1 MKQTFLS
8 FLVTLFCLQSVFAGS
23 KAPYTGSRIFWDTAT
38 KKQIFSSGG
47 YPRMIELQDGRLM
60 AVCENKGID
69 IAFSSNKGNT
79 WTAPTK
85 IVMNGNIPE
94 CAPDLIQL
102 SDGTILVAYNPRPSA
117 PYSADRL
124 FGIHLK
130 RSTDNGK
137 TWSDDVTVFDGNYD
151 FRDGCWEPAFL
162 EMPDGE
168 VHLYFAD
175 ETPYTNND
183 DQRIAICRSNDK
195 GVTWTA
201 PKTVAYHSGSRDG
214 MPSAVILDNDS
225 IALCFENPGWPGVGD
240 FIPTIAVCA
249 VKDNWKRFVPYPST
263 NRWQA
268 INRDYVA
275 AQVKGGA
282 PYIRKLP
289 WGETVLSHQTHYNGK
304 YEMMVYV
311 GDEKAQSFK
320 AMSNPFKTSANED
333 YMWNSVSVIDTGV
346 VVAVGNLVGGG
357 VYMEKGYAVRMLQA
371 PFAKTMI
378 DGVQTRNEG
387 YYGATAAQMILGM
400 QNGMRFTGD
409 FAYDED
415 SLYFTSRVSDADQV
429 SSGSNGDGVT
439 LFIDTKN
446 SSSDQII
453 SEGTFRF
460 QFMANGKMRVAK
472 GNGTSSWQWNAMS
485 ADTLGV
491 NYKRGGTDR
500 YYIVEAAIPWE
511 RLGFS
516 KETRPNGTHMRVN
529 VMLQNRSTSDAT
541 LNYEMLPD
549 AKRDESWSWMDFY
562 LQPHDASAVQDT
574 KVSNKTNKVGIYD
587 LQGRLIKQTND
598 NSFPLLRKRG
608 APVIVR
614 QQHADGSTS
623 THKVMMK

>member
-1 MKQTFLS
+1 
-8 FLVTLFCLQSVFAGS
+8 
-23 KAPYTGSRIFWDTAT
+23 
-38 KKQIFSSGG
+38 
-47 YPRMIELQDGRLM
+47 
-60 AVCENKGID
+60 
-69 IAFSSNKGNT
+69 
-79 WTAPTK
+79 
-85 IVMNGNIPE
+85 
-94 CAPDLIQL
+94 
-102 SDGTILVAYNPRPSA
+102 
-117 PYSADRL
+117 
-124 FGIHLK
+124 
-130 RSTDNGK
+130 
-137 TWSDDVTVFDGNYD
+137 
-151 FRDGCWEPAFL
+151 
-162 EMPDGE
+162 
-168 VHLYFAD
+168 
-175 ETPYTNND
+175 
-183 DQRIAICRSNDK
+183 
-195 GVTWTA
+195 
-201 PKTVAYHSGSRDG
+201 
-214 MPSAVILDNDS
+214 
-225 IALCFENPGWPGVGD
+225 
-240 FIPTIAVCA
+240 
-249 VKDNWKRFVPYPST
+249 
-263 NRWQA
+263 
-268 INRDYVA
+268 
-275 AQVKGGA
+275 
-282 PYIRKLP
+282 
-289 WGETVLSHQTHYNGK
+289 
-304 YEMMVYV
+304 
-311 GDEKAQSFK
+311 
-320 AMSNPFKTSANED
+320 
-333 YMWNSVSVIDTGV
+333 
-346 VVAVGNLVGGG
+346 VAVGNLVGGG

-371 PFAKTMI
+371 PFAKTVI

-529 VMLQNRSTSDAT
+529 VMLQNRSTDNAT

-574 KVSNKTNKVGIYD
+574 NVSNKTNKVGIYD